1 MISQFCKWL
10 DATPLSQTFQ
20 SLGWFVPTVQTVHIL
35 SIAVVMTSVGMLAG
49 KLVGITGRTQTLSA
63 MVSGIMPWVWCAL
76 AVLLATGLLLTVT
89 EPARE
94 LLNAAFRAKML
105 MVLALAGIL
114 RLIQVRLRQDPDYWG
129 RRRAAAGGLGAASLL
144 LAVTIIVAGRW
155 IAYI

>member
-1 MISQFCKWL
+1 VISDFCKWL

-20 SLGWFVPTVQTVHIL
+20 SLEWFVPSVQTIHIL
-35 SIAVVMTSVGMLAG
+35 SIAVVMTSVVLIAG
-49 KLVGITGRTQTLSA
+49 KLVGMTSRRQALSA
-63 MVSGIMPWVWCAL
+63 LMSSTMPWVWYAL
-76 AVLLATGLLLTVT
+76 AALLATGLLLTIA

-94 LLNAAFRAKML
+94 LLNNAFRAKML
-105 MVLALAGIL
+105 LVLALAGIL
-114 RLIQVRLRQDPDYWG
+114 RLVQVRLRRDPEYWS

>member
-1 MISQFCKWL
+1 LISQFCKWL

-35 SIAVVMTSVGMLAG
+35 SIAVVMTSVALIAG
-49 KLVGITGRTQTLSA
+49 KLVGVTGRALSLSA
-63 MVSGIMPWVWCAL
+63 IMSSAMPWVWYAL
-76 AVLLATGLLLTVT
+76 AVLLGTGLLLTIT

-94 LLNAAFRAKML
+94 LLNDAFRAKML
-105 MVLALAGIL
+105 MVLALAAIL
-114 RLIQVRLRQDPDYWG
+114 RLLQVRLRRDPEYWSG
-129 RRRAAAGGLGAASLL
+129 RRGAAGGLGAAALL

>member
-1 MISQFCKWL
+1 M
-10 DATPLSQTFQ
+10 
-20 SLGWFVPTVQTVHIL
+20 WFVPTVQTVHIL
-35 SIAVVMTSVGMLAG
+35 SIGVVMTSVGMLAG
-49 KLVGITGRTQTLSA
+49 KLVGITGRHQTLA
-63 MVSGIMPWVWCAL
+63 ALVSSIMPWVWWAL

-89 EPARE
+89 EPSRE

-105 MVLALAGIL
+105 MVLAMAGIL
-114 RLIQVRLRQDPDYWG
+114 RLVQVRLRQDPDYWG

>member
-1 MISQFCKWL
+1 VISQFCKWL

-49 KLVGITGRTQTLSA
+49 KLVRITGRNQTLSA
-63 MVSGIMPWVWCAL
+63 MVSNIMPWVWWAL
-76 AVLLATGLLLTVT
+76 AALLTTGSLLTVT

-94 LLNAAFRAKML
+94 LLNSAFRAKML

>member
-1 MISQFCKWL
+1 MISQFCNWL
-10 DATPLSQTFQ
+10 DATPVSQIFQ
-20 SLGWFVPTVQTVHIL
+20 SLVWFVPTVQAVHIL
-35 SIAVVMTSVGMLAG
+35 SIGVVMTSVGMLAG
-49 KLVGITGRTQTLSA
+49 KLIGITGRNQTLLA
-63 MVSGIMPWVWCAL
+63 MVSSVMPWVWCAL

-89 EPARE
+89 EPSRE

-105 MVLALAGIL
+105 MVLAMAGIL
-114 RLIQVRLRQDPDYWG
+114 RLVQVRLRQDPDYWA

>member
-1 MISQFCKWL
+1 VISQFCKWL
-10 DATPLSQTFQ
+10 DATPVSQAFQ
-20 SLGWFVPTVQTVHIL
+20 SLMWFVPSVQTVHIL

-49 KLVGITGRTQTLSA
+49 KLVGITGRNQTLSA
-63 MVSGIMPWVWCAL
+63 MVSSIMPWVWYAL
-76 AVLLATGLLLTVT
+76 AVLLATGVLLTIT
-89 EPARE
+89 EPSRE

-114 RLIQVRLRQDPDYWG
+114 RLVQVRLRQDPDYWG

-144 LAVTIIVAGRW
+144 LAVTIVVAGRW

>member
-1 MISQFCKWL
+1 VISQFCDWL
-10 DATPLSQTFQ
+10 GATTVSQTFQ
-20 SLGWFVPTVQTVHIL
+20 SLVWFVPSVQTVHIL
-35 SIAVVMTSVGMLAG
+35 SIGVVMTSVGLLAG
-49 KLVGITGRTQTLSA
+49 KLVGITGRDQTLSTMA
-63 MVSGIMPWVWCAL
+63 SSVMPWLWWGL

-89 EPARE
+89 EPSRE

-105 MVLALAGIL
+105 MVLAMAGIL
-114 RLIQVRLRQDPDYWG
+114 RLIQVRLRQDPDYWQ